1 MQVGRHGEKSMGELS
16 RDKSVGMWGA
26 HRRDPSEEQRGEQM
40 DHPTPSY
47 AVDNVTNHFL
57 TAYPIHCEFR
67 TVPLEHHLLHAHNG
81 YEIYLVLHGSGS
93 YLVGDRIYP
102 LHAGSLTII
111 HPNVI
116 HRPFHGHS
124 QEFHRYVL
132 SIDDSYLDQLHAI
145 CQLSDLSI
153 PRQLAE
159 RHPDSSHYF
168 LSTQQLDRVQ
178 TILAELTHCLSMR
191 ERSYELAVL
200 KHIADFF
207 LFAFAL
213 KNESTTALNTGDQYL
228 VGDVLSYLIAH
239 YQEHLHIEDLVAH
252 FPVSRSQLFTLFKET
267 TGTTIK
273 QFLIEYRLNKAK
285 QLLIETELAV
295 TDICAAVGFG
305 DMSHFFHVFK
315 KETNL
320 TPKQFRMRALTR
332 K

>member
-1 MQVGRHGEKSMGELS
+1 MQTDQP
-16 RDKSVGMWGA
+16 RDKL
-26 HRRDPSEEQRGEQM
+26 RDNQDEQHQV
-40 DHPTPSY
+40 SY
-47 AVDNVTNHFL
+47 AIDNVTNHFL
-57 TAYPIHCEFR
+57 ADYPVHCEFR
-67 TVPLEHHLLHAHNG
+67 TIPLEQMILHSHNG
-81 YEIYLVLHGSGS
+81 YEIYLVLQGTGS
-93 YLVGDRIYP
+93 YLVGDRVYP

-124 QEFHRYVL
+124 KEFHRYVL
-132 SIDDSYLDQLHAI
+132 SINESYLEQLNVI

-153 PRQLAE
+153 PRLLTE

-178 TILAELTHCLSMR
+178 TMLAELTQSLAVR
-191 ERSYELAVL
+191 EQCYELAVL

-207 LFAFAL
+207 LFAFGL
-213 KNESTTALNTGDQYL
+213 QNETTTTLHTGDQYL
-228 VGDVLSYLIAH
+228 AQDVLSYLIAH
-239 YQEHLHIEDLVAH
+239 HQEPLHIEDLVDR

-273 QFLIEYRLNKAK
+273 QFLIEYRINKAK
-285 QLLIETELAV
+285 RLLIETDLAV
-295 TDICAAVGFG
+295 TDVCAAVGFG

-315 KETNL
+315 KETGL
-320 TPKQFRMRALTR
+320 TPKQFRGGVLTR